1 MRLSSQLL
9 FYSNYNNYY
18 YFSIITFFPLLQ
30 PLIKHILNCIYFAI
44 YLLSFTSTLNSL
56 SEHVLQ

>member
-18 YFSIITFFPLLQ
+18 YFSIITFFSSLATINQ
-30 PLIKHILNCIYFAI
+30 TYIKLYIFCNLPFIIYFH
-44 YLLSFTSTLNSL
+44 F
-56 SEHVLQ
+56 EQP